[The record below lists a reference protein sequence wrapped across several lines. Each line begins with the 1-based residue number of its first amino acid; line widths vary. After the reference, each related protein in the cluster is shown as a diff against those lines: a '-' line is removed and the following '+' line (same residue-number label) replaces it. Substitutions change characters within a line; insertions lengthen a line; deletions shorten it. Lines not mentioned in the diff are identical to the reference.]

1 MSKKLLRSRNLL
13 KEELEEAQE
22 RLLSYVRRVGRY
34 VQVEK
39 QLKTCEEI
47 LSRAV
52 EKNLQLIESAEQE
65 SEKELYRQWI
75 SKTTDENDAFCAQAR
90 EYLKQSKSTS
100 DTLSSIVR
108 KSTNSTASSEK
119 LRLEASLRLQE
130 LERRAEENI
139 RLAKAKADLELMQ
152 LEEENRRQVADA
164 KILEELLEFDET
176 ISKKKSSSTS
186 YKSSTQRTE
195 N

>member
-1 MSKKLLRSRNLL
+1 MSRKLLRSRNLL

-22 RLLSYVRRVGRY
+22 RLLSYVRRIGRY

-75 SKTTDENDAFCAQAR
+75 SKTTDEIDAVCVQAR

-119 LRLEASLRLQE
+119 L
-130 LERRAEENI
+130 
-139 RLAKAKADLELMQ
+139 
-152 LEEENRRQVADA
+152 
-164 KILEELLEFDET
+164 
-176 ISKKKSSSTS
+176 
-186 YKSSTQRTE
+186 
-195 N
+195 

>member
-65 SEKELYRQWI
+65 SEK
-75 SKTTDENDAFCAQAR
+75 
-90 EYLKQSKSTS
+90 
-100 DTLSSIVR
+100 
-108 KSTNSTASSEK
+108 
-119 LRLEASLRLQE
+119 
-130 LERRAEENI
+130 
-139 RLAKAKADLELMQ
+139 
-152 LEEENRRQVADA
+152 
-164 KILEELLEFDET
+164 
-176 ISKKKSSSTS
+176 
-186 YKSSTQRTE
+186 
-195 N
+195 

>member
-1 MSKKLLRSRNLL
+1 M
-13 KEELEEAQE
+13 
-22 RLLSYVRRVGRY
+22 SYVRRVGRY

-75 SKTTDENDAFCAQAR
+75 SKTTDENDAFCARAR

-152 LEEENRRQVADA
+152 LEEENRRQVAEA
-164 KILEELLEFDET
+164 KCLEELL
-176 ISKKKSSSTS
+176 
-186 YKSSTQRTE
+186 
-195 N
+195 